1 MTLAEHL
8 FGGREGT
15 DVHLPVDLVVTDD
28 WTTPALLASLTQH
41 ATTRSVVP
49 VVLIH
54 DHTRPIASYEG
65 EERLHATEL
74 RRHRDA
80 FVEQF
85 GATLIEHEGIQH
97 HVLLDH
103 GHVDRGLRVI
113 GNDSHTPTLGAVGA
127 IAVAGQP
134 ATVARAMQTG
144 HVTLAVPKTFTVH
157 VTGTLGAAV
166 TIRDVVLTLLAHL
179 RRASGVPEVTVG
191 RLLCFQGPGLAHLDR
206 SERAILA
213 NVAPEAVALTSYLD
227 ENGDASPDVVL
238 DLATIEPVI
247 APGASPLTATPLGE
261 GPGRTVD
268 RVFVGTCAG
277 GTQGEIEAF
286 ARTLF
291 RALPPSGRVNVEVI
305 VAPATRAIADALTAT
320 GTMQRLEAAGVTIHP
335 PGCSACFG
343 FGARRLQ
350 AGEVAVSTGNRNAP
364 GRMGSAAADVVLA
377 SGPTAGTVAAT
388 GRLPNV
394 AGRTVNARTD
404 QVRIT
409 WPTTGN
415 VLRLH
420 GTVTTDDL
428 TPSAVPGIGTS
439 STSDP
444 DVLRRLLLHHLDP
457 SAAHRKLD
465 GMVIVADHAFG
476 MGSNRAS
483 SVRALQVA
491 GIRAVVARS
500 VAPLYAMGARDAGLP
515 VHTVGDDEALF
526 SEATPASTIIVADG
540 SIDVVDGS
548 GSRRVGRPTAR
559 LGSTGRTT
567 KSMDPPLTPGR

>member
-1 MTLAEHL
+1 NDLPRPRIQLPPASRRRPRHHARRDAGVRSRLRRSHHRERARPRRGTRRARPQRPNHRPPHRLAPSLARRDGRRDTRRGGRTPPRSQPHCQREPPSNAARQGTATRHPRGDAPRHARTRDGRDCRTDARRPHAHARHRGRPHRCPSPGRPVPRDCLRVPRRPRGMTLAERL

-28 WTTPALLASLTQH
+28 WTTPALLASLTEH
-41 ATTRSVVP
+41 ATTKSVVP

-54 DHTRPIASYEG
+54 DHTRPVASYEG

-74 RRHRDA
+74 LRHRDA

-103 GHVDRGLRVI
+103 GHVQRGLRVI

-166 TIRDVVLTLLAHL
+166 TIRDAVLTLLARL
-179 RRASGVPEVTVG
+179 RSASGVPEVTVG

-213 NVAPEAVALTSYLD
+213 NAAPEAVALTSYLD

-247 APGASPLTATPLGE
+247 APGASPLTATPLGP

-305 VAPATRAIADALTAT
+305 VAPATRAIADALAAT

-350 AGEVAVSTGNRNAP
+350 AGEMAVSTGNRNAP
-364 GRMGSAAADVVLA
+364 GRMGSAAADVILA

-404 QVRIT
+404 QVR
-409 WPTTGN
+409 
-415 VLRLH
+415 
-420 GTVTTDDL
+420 
-428 TPSAVPGIGTS
+428 
-439 STSDP
+439 
-444 DVLRRLLLHHLDP
+444 
-457 SAAHRKLD
+457 
-465 GMVIVADHAFG
+465 
-476 MGSNRAS
+476 
-483 SVRALQVA
+483 
-491 GIRAVVARS
+491 
-500 VAPLYAMGARDAGLP
+500 
-515 VHTVGDDEALF
+515 
-526 SEATPASTIIVADG
+526 
-540 SIDVVDGS
+540 
-548 GSRRVGRPTAR
+548 
-559 LGSTGRTT
+559 
-567 KSMDPPLTPGR
+567 